1 MSKLLSLHKV
11 AAIGRE
17 VRERVRGEVIKC
29 GLLGGGGGSQV
40 VRQPDLSRLSQ
51 LCASRSGLT
60 LEYFQSMF
68 QNFIRSTQWVGFFN
82 IGLGRVL
89 DKIPG
94 SGSGWG
100 RVGASKI
107 MIGYFRVFFYF
118 RVFPDM
124 SGISGFTHIY

>member
-17 VRERVRGEVIKC
+17 VRERVSGEMIKG

-89 DKIPG
+89 EKVLG
-94 SGSGWG
+94 SGSCSG
-100 RVGASKI
+100 RYASNTESCVGIPK
-107 MIGYFRVFFYF
+107 
-118 RVFPDM
+118 
-124 SGISGFTHIY
+124 ISGHT